1 MLIRIGTSGWSYK
14 EWKGVFYPADLS
26 SDHMLRYYAERL
38 PTVEINNSF
47 YRIPKEKVL
56 LDWAGEV
63 PASFRFVLKA
73 SRRITHISRLADEDD
88 SLGYF
93 MRTVNVLA
101 ERLGPTLFQCPPSL
115 RLDLPRLQA
124 FLARLPRTW
133 RAAMEFRHASWFTDA
148 VYEALRAHDVALVAV
163 DEDESEGAGAPL
175 VPTATW
181 GYLRLRRTEYDDA
194 SLGAWLERIR
204 AQPWAEAFA
213 FLKHDEDKPTGPDA
227 AMRLHRLDGPAAQPA
242 AS

>member
-1 MLIRIGTSGWSYK
+1 MQIRVGTSGWSYK

-26 SDHMLRYYAERL
+26 PDHMLRYYAGRL
-38 PTVEINNSF
+38 ATVEINNSF

-56 LDWAGEV
+56 LDWAAEV
-63 PASFRFVLKA
+63 PPDFRFVLKA

-93 MRTVNVLA
+93 LRTVNVLG

-115 RLDLPRLQA
+115 RMDLPRLTA

-148 VYEALRAHDVALVAV
+148 VYDALRAHDVALVAV
-163 DEDESEGAGAPL
+163 DEDESEGQGAPL
-175 VPTATW
+175 VPTASW
-181 GYLRLRRTEYDDA
+181 GYLRLRRTEYDDTA
-194 SLGAWLERIR
+194 LAGWLEQIR
-204 AQPWAEAFA
+204 AQPWTDAYA
-213 FLKHDEDKPTGPDA
+213 FLKHDEDKPTGPA
-227 AMRLHRLDGPAAQPA
+227 AAVRLRALVG
-242 AS
+242 

>member
-1 MLIRIGTSGWSYK
+1 MQIRVGTSGWSYK

-26 SDHMLRYYAERL
+26 PDHMLRYYAGRL
-38 PTVEINNSF
+38 ATVEINNSF

-56 LDWAGEV
+56 LDWAAEV
-63 PASFRFVLKA
+63 PPDFRFVLKA

-93 MRTVNVLA
+93 LRTVNVLG

-115 RLDLPRLQA
+115 RMDLPRLTA
-124 FLARLPRTW
+124 FLARVPRTW

-148 VYEALRAHDVALVAV
+148 VYDALRAHDVALVAV
-163 DEDESEGAGAPL
+163 DEDESEGQGAPL
-175 VPTATW
+175 VPTASW
-181 GYLRLRRTEYDDA
+181 GYLRLRRTEYDDTA
-194 SLGAWLERIR
+194 LAGWLEQIR
-204 AQPWAEAFA
+204 AQPWTDAYA

-227 AMRLHRLDGPAAQPA
+227 AVRLRALVG
-242 AS
+242 